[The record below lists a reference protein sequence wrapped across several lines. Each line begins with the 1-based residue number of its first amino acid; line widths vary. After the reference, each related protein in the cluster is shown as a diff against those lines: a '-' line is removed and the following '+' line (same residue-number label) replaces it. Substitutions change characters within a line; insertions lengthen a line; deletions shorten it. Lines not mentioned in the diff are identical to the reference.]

1 MARIHVY
8 EGIATLVGMVI
19 GAGVLGI
26 PYVIAKAGFL
36 TGLVS
41 LAVVGAA
48 ILIMN
53 LLVGEITLRTE
64 GNHQLPGYA
73 NVYLGKWGRRL
84 MTLSIIIGV
93 YGALIAYTLGEGQS
107 LAQIFGFDPW
117 FWSTLFFVCGAIW
130 LLFGIKTLA
139 ASELMMTFVKL
150 CIFVSI
156 VAAIFIVGNFKFSN
170 LAEFNASKLLIPY
183 GVILFAYLGTAAVPE
198 VREVIRGHWHE
209 MKKAVILGSLIP
221 IAVYAIFAFA
231 VVGAMGLGTTEIAT
245 VGIGQ
250 LLGKLGLVFTNL
262 FAILAMATSFI
273 ALGIALKEVYMY
285 DYKLPKNLAWIIV
298 CAAPVILILLGVHS
312 FIKVIGITG
321 AISGGLDGI
330 LVVLM
335 WWRAKHS
342 GQRLPEYSVTL
353 PEIIGYLLI
362 AMFVIGA
369 GYAVYSII

>member
-1 MARIHVY
+1 LAKIHVY

-26 PYVIAKAGFL
+26 PYIVAQAGFL
-36 TGLVS
+36 TGLLS
-41 LAVVGAA
+41 LVLIGLA
-48 ILIMN
+48 ILIVN
-53 LLVGEITLRTE
+53 LLVGEVALRTE

-73 NVYLGKWGRRL
+73 GHYLGKWGKRL
-84 MTLSIIIGV
+84 MTLSMIIGV

-107 LAQIFGFDPW
+107 LSQIFGFDPW
-117 FWSTLFFVCGAIW
+117 LWSTLFFVCGAIW
-130 LLFGIKTLA
+130 LFFGIKTLA
-139 ASELMMTFVKL
+139 ASELLMTFVKL

-156 VAAIFIVGNFKFSN
+156 VAALFIVGNFKLGN
-170 LAEFNASKLLIPY
+170 LAEFSASKLLIPY
-183 GVILFAYLGTAAVPE
+183 GVILFAYLGTAAIPE

-221 IAVYAIFAFA
+221 IGVYAIFTFA
-231 VVGAMGLGTTEIAT
+231 VIGVMGLGTTEIAT

-250 LLGKLGLVFTNL
+250 LLGKLGLVFTNV

-273 ALGIALKEVYMY
+273 ALGIALKEVYTY
-285 DYKLPKNLAWIIV
+285 DYRLPKNLAWIFV
-298 CAAPVILILLGVHS
+298 CAVPIVLILLGVHS

-335 WWRAKHS
+335 WWKAKKT
-342 GQRLPEYSVTL
+342 GQRKPEYEINL

-369 GYAVYSII
+369 GYVVYSII